1 MDYIEN
7 FTSEDFAL
15 DVQTI
20 GIVEPVSFT
29 TADSDEVLATIRTI
43 TSSRII

>member
-20 GIVEPVSFT
+20 GIVESVSFT
-29 TADSDEVLATIRTI
+29 TADGDQVLATIRTI

>member
-20 GIVEPVSFT
+20 GIVEPASFT
-29 TADSDEVLATIRTI
+29 TADGDEVLATIRTI

>member
-1 MDYIEN
+1 MDCIEN
-7 FTSEDFAL
+7 FTTEDFAL

-20 GIVEPVSFT
+20 GIVELSSFT
-29 TADSDEVLATIRTI
+29 TADGDEVLATIRTI

>member
-20 GIVEPVSFT
+20 GIVEPFLFT
-29 TADSDEVLATIRTI
+29 GGDEALATIRTI